1 MDVSILRITCG
12 YLCALSI
19 ASAGCTGEIGAANST
34 GSNGAQGRPGLA
46 GGRPGDPS
54 LGGTVDPS
62 DPNAA
67 GPLPLARL
75 NRREYNNT
83 VHDLLGDDTNPAD
96 QFPDDKDITFLFRRA
111 GLVADQDADVLR
123 TTAETLAATAVK
135 NLSTL
140 LPCDPTK
147 VGEPAC
153 AGQFVDAFGLRAY
166 RRPLAAE
173 EKDHLMTLYQTGRST
188 LQQSF
193 ADSIGMLVEAILQS
207 PGFLYHWESPYDAPQ
222 PEGPVLRLAPYEVA
236 ARLSYFLWGSMPDK
250 KLLDAAAANQLTAD
264 TDVAAQVTRLL
275 ADPRAREN
283 VSEFFT
289 EWLELDT
296 LANRTKDTTIY
307 PNYDSVLQSAM
318 TGETAAFV
326 KQVVFD
332 GDGRFE
338 TLLDAPYSFVNQP
351 LGSVYGMTA
360 VSGMALQK
368 ENVNTSQRL
377 GLFTQAAFL
386 TLNAATDGSH
396 PVRRGKA
403 VYTKLLCGDLPPPPP
418 GVPPAKA
425 ASSGGTTRQRFT
437 EHDQN
442 ACAKSCHGL
451 MDPIG
456 YAFEHYDGI
465 GAYRT
470 TDNGGVVDSTGQVM
484 LDGVTQTFK
493 DAVGLTTELAKSAT
507 VRACF
512 ATQWLRFALGRLD
525 GDGDGNSIDH
535 AAAAFAQSNL
545 VRDLLVGVATSRS
558 FRYRSPASG
567 EVLP

>member
-1 MDVSILRITCG
+1 MGVSIFRITCG
-12 YLCALSI
+12 YLCVLFVACV
-19 ASAGCTGEIGAANST
+19 GCTGEIGSTNAGGST
-34 GSNGAQGRPGLA
+34 GAVGRPGQPGSRA
-46 GGRPGDPS
+46 GDPAGS
-54 LGGTVDPS
+54 GAVDPS

-67 GPLPLARL
+67 GPVPLARL
-75 NRREYNNT
+75 NRREYNST
-83 VHDLLGDDTNPAD
+83 VHDLVGDDTNPAD

-111 GLVADQDADVLR
+111 GLVAQQDADVLR

-140 LPCDPTK
+140 LPCDPVK
-147 VGEPAC
+147 AGEQAC

-173 EKDHLMTLYQTGRST
+173 EKDHLMALYQTGRGT

-193 ADSIGMLVEAILQS
+193 GDSIGMLIEAILQS
-207 PGFLYHWESPYDAPQ
+207 PGFLYHWESPYDAPVR
-222 PEGPVLRLAPYEVA
+222 EGPVLRLAPYEVA
-236 ARLSYFLWGSMPDK
+236 SRLSYFLWGSMPDK
-250 KLLDAAAANQLTAD
+250 KLFDAAAANQLTAEAD
-264 TDVAAQVTRLL
+264 IALQVSRML

-283 VSEFFT
+283 VAEFFNQ
-289 EWLELDT
+289 WLELDT
-296 LANRTKDTTIY
+296 LVNRTKDTTIY
-307 PNYDSVLQSAM
+307 PNYDAVLQNAM

-351 LGSVYGMTA
+351 LGSVYGMTG
-360 VSGMALQK
+360 VSGVTLQK
-368 ENVNTSQRL
+368 ENLDTSQRL
-377 GLFTQAAFL
+377 GLLTQAAFL

-418 GVPPAKA
+418 GVPPAKT

-456 YAFEHYDGI
+456 FAFEHYDGI
-465 GAYRT
+465 GAFRT
-470 TDNGGVVDSTGQVM
+470 MDNGGVVDSSGQVT
-484 LDGVTQTFK
+484 LDGVLQTFN
-493 DAVGLTTELAKSAT
+493 DAVQLTAELAKSAT

-512 ATQWLRFALGRLD
+512 ATQWLRFALGRTD
-525 GDGDGNSIDH
+525 GDSDGNSIAH
-535 AAAAFAQSNL
+535 SAAAFAQSNL

-558 FRYRSPASG
+558 FRYRSPADG